1 MTEEDRHA
9 LWWVMF
15 LFEKVA
21 ILRAEKQAIEEVKK
35 RFLSDSGS
43 TGPS

>member
-1 MTEEDRHA
+1 MTKEDRDA
-9 LWWVMF
+9 IWWAVF

-21 ILRAEKQAIEEVKK
+21 ILRCEKQAIEELKK